1 MSQTVFRPI
10 TPEILIASK
19 PFTRF
24 GFLPWGGRSTFI
36 FLPSN
41 ELFIVV
47 STPLDE
53 RTRTSLHEFAG
64 TEWESKVAYLLAPDD
79 EHTLYTKE
87 WKKAFPSAQVIA
99 SKTTNLPDIDIHNLS
114 TIKIQLFGQLVTHE
128 LAVLHVPSKTLIEAD
143 LLFNLPA
150 KEQYSKGKA
159 GWFGSLIAKGIHV
172 DGWAHKFIVSGGAGK
187 GPAAIQTGK
196 DASVVASWDFTRII
210 PCHGEVIEKD
220 GKTAWNKA
228 YGALQAASNEKKTA

>member
-64 TEWESKVAYLLAPDD
+64 TEWESKVAYLLAPVS
-79 EHTLYTKE
+79 
-87 WKKAFPSAQVIA
+87 PSRPLFA
-99 SKTTNLPDIDIHNLS
+99 SLHPCSYERVAHPTSDFLLSRRTTS
-114 TIKIQLFGQLVTHE
+114 TR
-128 LAVLHVPSKTLIEAD
+128 
-143 LLFNLPA
+143 
-150 KEQYSKGKA
+150 
-159 GWFGSLIAKGIHV
+159 
-172 DGWAHKFIVSGGAGK
+172 
-187 GPAAIQTGK
+187 
-196 DASVVASWDFTRII
+196 FTRRSGRRLSPPLRSSLRRLPIF
-210 PCHGEVIEKD
+210 PTSTSVSSHLD
-220 GKTAWNKA
+220 
-228 YGALQAASNEKKTA
+228 LAANDLTSVDLTPLSFSYRLHPSRSSR